1 MGKDQAEESL
11 AQYVNKMIKDVKSA
25 HRNREDQLSQAAQS
39 YKHRLERMC
48 DARFSLMEDSRSH
61 NSWEQGGW
69 ERGVD
74 LSMNINMYF
83 DTAMRLHC
91 NLGYVFWFYLVR
103 YCMNIV
109 CFITNHYW
117 ASERQCLK

>member
-48 DARFSLMEDSRSH
+48 DAGFSLMEGSGLTTHGSR
-61 NSWEQGGW
+61 EGGR
-69 ERGVD
+69 EVSIPSSLMGIGCGFVD
-74 LSMNINMYF
+74 E
-83 DTAMRLHC
+83 
-91 NLGYVFWFYLVR
+91 YL
-103 YCMNIV
+103 
-109 CFITNHYW
+109 F
-117 ASERQCLK
+117 